1 MMLHFY
7 AKLTLLLCSAY
18 DYLLLVLCI
27 LCECVWVFRVSDH
40 TFLNNYSCNLELAHV
55 STYIVLSLIPF
66 FSSTYVHFNMI
77 ICCVTD
83 EKIKP

>member
-7 AKLTLLLCSAY
+7 AQLTLLSGSVY
-18 DYLLLVLCI
+18 DCLLLVLCI

-40 TFLNNYSCNLELAHV
+40 AFLNNYSCNLELAHV
-55 STYIVLSLIPF
+55 LTYIVLSLIPF
-66 FSSTYVHFNMI
+66 FSTTCVHFNMI